1 MNIFRFGRCGAVA
14 GETAAR
20 GCAVMKF
27 LWTTAMF
34 IGLCCQSAQ
43 AEQTCPAG
51 LLRTAPDSRYS
62 DNGNGTVT
70 DNQTGLMWKQCS
82 EGQSGAG
89 CAGIATGL
97 NWPDSLAAGANSSF
111 AGFNDWRL
119 PNVKE
124 LASLIERACHRP
136 SINELRFPNTPPT
149 GIYWVSSS
157 SAANGSNAWFVY
169 FSNGGVLNASSKSS
183 IGLVRLVRGGP

>member
-1 MNIFRFGRCGAVA
+1 MNV
-14 GETAAR
+14 
-20 GCAVMKF
+20 
-27 LWTTAMF
+27 LWTTALL
-34 IGLCCQSAQ
+34 IGLCCQPAL
-43 AEQTCPAG
+43 AVQTCPAG

-62 DNGNGTVT
+62 DNGDGTVT

-97 NWPDSLAAGANSSF
+97 NWADSLAAGASSSF

-124 LASLIERACHRP
+124 LASLVERACVSP
-136 SINELRFPNTPPT
+136 SINEFRFPSTPAT
-149 GIYWVSSS
+149 GTYWTSSS
-157 SAANGSNAWFVY
+157 SAANGANAWFVY
-169 FSNGGVLNASSKSS
+169 FGNGGLLNANSKSGN
-183 IGLVRLVRGGP
+183 GLVRLARGGR